1 MLDYVSQKLLPRLFL
16 AFYTRVDD
24 SIREEVEDE
33 EKGFSLG
40 KGVVWSARSLSSKG
54 ETTREESVVVG
65 TVEKRMEN
73 AEREEKV
80 VGSRHGWPRITARL
94 PASSSGIVGP
104 VSS

>member
-1 MLDYVSQKLLPRLFL
+1 MRKRDFPVERGRLVGEIAFL
-16 AFYTRVDD
+16 ERGND
-24 SIREEVEDE
+24 
-33 EKGFSLG
+33 
-40 KGVVWSARSLSSKG
+40 ARRKCRCS
-54 ETTREESVVVG
+54 